1 LIAQGLHLQSFESLI
16 VKKPQHI
23 TILISV
29 VVLSLLFVFG
39 KTIHKPEHGPDDGHD
54 HATQNT
60 EGQGLTS
67 SIQIDSLLIEVKK
80 ELSAEQISRLDL
92 LEKSISQSDRK
103 NQQIHVFH
111 QLANFWRDTGRHFIP
126 YTWYTAE
133 AARLENSEKSLTFAG
148 HLLLNG
154 LQQQHDPELRKW
166 MALQSKD
173 LFERSLILNPDN
185 DSSKVGVGATYLFGG
200 ISQMPMEGINKVKE
214 VTNRDSTNVYAQMTL
229 AMGSLM
235 SGQTEKAQ
243 ERLLTV
249 TRLQPDNAEAA
260 LLLGD
265 LFEKKGNKAL
275 AITYYSKASAVIK
288 RTDIKA
294 EIDKRISDL
303 KK

>member
-1 LIAQGLHLQSFESLI
+1 M
-16 VKKPQHI
+16 KKPQYI
-23 TILISV
+23 TIV
-29 VVLSLLFVFG
+29 VAVAALVLLFAFG
-39 KTIHKPEHGPDDGHD
+39 KTVHKTEHGPDDGHD
-54 HATQNT
+54 HSAQTTDNQDLVSNV
-60 EGQGLTS
+60 
-67 SIQIDSLLIEVKK
+67 QIDSLLIAAKK
-80 ELSAEQISRLDL
+80 ELPAEQGLRLDL
-92 LEKSISQSDRK
+92 LEKSITRGDVK
-103 NQQIHVFH
+103 DQQIHVFH
-111 QLANFWRDTGRHFIP
+111 QLANFWRDSGRNFIP
-126 YTWYTAE
+126 YSWYTAE

-154 LQQQHDPELRKW
+154 LQQQHDPELRRW

-200 ISQMPMEGINKVKE
+200 ISQMPMEGINKVRE
-214 VTNRDSTNVYAQMTL
+214 VTERDSTNVYAQMTL

-235 SGQTEKAQ
+235 SGQNEKAQ

-249 TRLQPDNAEAA
+249 SRLQPDNAEAL

-265 LFEKKGNKAL
+265 LFEKKGDKAS
-275 AITYYSKASAVIK
+275 AITYYSKASATIK
-288 RTDIKA
+288 RPDIKA